1 MEFSRK
7 PLASAIMFSMLGLSQ
22 AASAA
27 TIDSV
32 NEDNLAVPPVDGKT
46 VVYTDTEG
54 TGSFGWIDPVNDF
67 GNVGLGI
74 KVYNEP
80 FTAKNTYD
88 FAGCIMAQPDRQLVD
103 PDFKNCTAPPDSGKR
118 FKLKSTQAN
127 GPTDLVF
134 NVSPG
139 AEPKLYRVI
148 GKLSNLTDGANTA
161 GGDLNGFR
169 FETGFGVGSS
179 FTPSPAND
187 GLSFGFIDES
197 NKLTIGNLGKFPGGL
212 FGGSKAEGLP
222 FFSTSVRG
230 FSESN
235 ETLVNEDE
243 TETTGTAPVALVDG
257 TSDVLFDDWATKSLV
272 PTGWFIDHDGN
283 PANDSIL
290 LAWNA
295 GTEATPDWQTFEKV
309 FEGATAEWDG
319 NVEYDNDGDKETAP
333 LQIPAI
339 NWDPNGS
346 SFADPVTAEDN
357 TTTITNYVK
366 DVLPIVET
374 LGEGDAEGVVTDALS
389 LSQIAAADLYD
400 GMFKVLID
408 GEAVTIADFGQWANT
423 PVTVE
428 DGGSLYA
435 TWFPNEGEDGLY
447 QLESDSSWVTLDE
460 MNTLIDGNANLERVA
475 GYVKGPI
482 EDLANVN
489 INTTINVADTFS
501 LNWPTCTSDGVDT
514 NCTFT
519 LRVTALN
526 DAVSVPDIPVTPV
539 EPEEPT
545 EPEATPSSGGGTI
558 FGCTAGKPGAPFD
571 PVLPG
576 LVLMAL
582 GGLWAR
588 KRLSNA

>member
-1 MEFSRK
+1 MRSAMEFSKK
-7 PLASAIMFSMLGLSQ
+7 PLASAIMFSVLGLSQ

-27 TIDSV
+27 TIDGV

-46 VVYTDTEG
+46 MVYTDTDG
-54 TGSFGWIDPVNDF
+54 TASFGWLDPVNDF

-80 FTAKNTYD
+80 FTAQNTYD
-88 FAGCIMAQPDRQLVD
+88 FAGCIMAQPDRQLLD
-103 PDFKNCTAPPDSGKR
+103 PPGVNCKAPPDSGKR
-118 FKLKSTQAN
+118 FKLKSTEAN
-127 GPTDLVF
+127 GPIDLVF
-134 NVSPG
+134 NASPG
-139 AEPKLYRVI
+139 DTAKLYRVI
-148 GKLSNLTDGANTA
+148 GKLSNLTDSANAA
-161 GGDLNGFR
+161 GGDMNAFR
-169 FETGFGVGSS
+169 FEIGFGLGAA

-187 GLSFGFIDES
+187 GLSFGFTDAS
-197 NKLTIGNLGKFPGGL
+197 DKLTIGNLGKFPGGL

-222 FFSTSVRG
+222 FFSTSIAEFV
-230 FSESN
+230 ESGA
-235 ETLVNEDE
+235 TADLEDT
-243 TETTGTAPVALVDG
+243 TETNGTMPAPYEN
-257 TSDVLFDDWATKSLV
+257 LFGDWRTKSVV

-290 LAWNA
+290 LAWDD
-295 GTEATPDWQTFEKV
+295 GTVGTPDWQTNEKV
-309 FEGATAEWDG
+309 FEDVVVESRDLDGDPNTAEIDINAQDYDPNVVPFATVDDEDG
-319 NVEYDNDGDKETAP
+319 NPTVIDVSDVQP
-333 LQIPAI
+333 LV
-339 NWDPNGS
+339 D
-346 SFADPVTAEDN
+346 
-357 TTTITNYVK
+357 
-366 DVLPIVET
+366 T
-374 LGEGDAEGVVTDALS
+374 LGEEDPTETVTDAIS
-389 LSQIAAADLYD
+389 LIQMAAADLYD
-400 GMFKVLID
+400 GTFNVLID

-428 DGGSLYA
+428 DNGSLYA

-460 MNTLIDGNANLERVA
+460 MNTLIDGNANLKRVA

-519 LRVTALN
+519 LRVTGLN
-526 DAVSVPDIPVTPV
+526 DAVAVPDIPVAPV

-545 EPEATPSSGGGTI
+545 EPEVTPSSGGGTI